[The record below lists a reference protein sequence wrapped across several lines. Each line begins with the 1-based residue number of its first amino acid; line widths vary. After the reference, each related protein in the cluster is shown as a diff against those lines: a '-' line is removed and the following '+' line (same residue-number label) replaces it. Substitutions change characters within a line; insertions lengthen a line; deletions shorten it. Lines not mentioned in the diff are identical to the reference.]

1 MIREPYFSIFGII
14 VVLLAVG
21 LVWRMSDG
29 SNDWRVIEGATDMQA
44 ATDSFAVENV
54 TEGPVLTGSSNTK
67 KKGAYATEFK
77 FNSSIGTETGSLE
90 VVTELVMDKD
100 GVMFLTLPK
109 EMKLPDIKNLTIT
122 TITSSDA
129 AARYMLDGVTNVC
142 DSNDLGDLLG
152 AGITPCSAETKIKI
166 IMADTSAI
174 KDFTI
179 KQPVSFK
186 LSGLYTPSATPVKFT
201 IQTTKTYIRDESV
214 NVSGVTTESTADE
227 AVTKECKFK
236 LTLTDDTPDATD
248 VTVKYD
254 FSFIPASAF
263 KIKSG
268 SKLYFLYSDD
278 FTLPNAGDI
287 KIAVNGY
294 TVLDSDK
301 GEYTLQ
307 SKDKCGTPSK
317 NQQDQLS
324 QMGIAKFDSEMK
336 LCTKYYVLELRKDI
350 AVNESGKLS
359 VSLLGMTNPPFYPD
373 RAPEG
378 KRDYLVKPFNSAMCI
393 MVLDTSR
400 GRVLITPLAESYS
413 NVGAYFRGNYPVKNK
428 KSANGGQRVKED
440 DGVHGDDAAE
450 TRSKQSRPAPSS
462 RAANV
467 YTVNYFYD
475 GQGAGEY
482 GYIARPDIFGTT
494 PYSYDSGGRGGLGSS
509 DKYLAKQYRD
519 LEEKKRMQQEQKAR
533 GPGAV
538 GQIAPP
544 MGVEPSALNGGVQP
558 YNSEIRF

>member
-1 MIREPYFSIFGII
+1 MNDNSHNNLRTIEPM
-14 VVLLAVG
+14 LL
-21 LVWRMSDG
+21 G
-29 SNDWRVIEGATDMQA
+29 S
-44 ATDSFAVENV
+44 EN
-54 TEGPVLTGSSNTK
+54 
-67 KKGAYATEFK
+67 AFK
-77 FNSSIGTETGSLE
+77 FNSSNGVETGSLE
-90 VVTELVMDKD
+90 VSTELVLERD
-100 GVMFLTLPK
+100 GVMILTLPK
-109 EMKLPDIKNLTIT
+109 EMKVPDIKKLAIT
-122 TITSSDA
+122 TITSSSA
-129 AARYMLDGVTNVC
+129 AAAAAAATAARYMLDGVTNVC
-142 DSNDLGDLLG
+142 DSDDLGDLLG
-152 AGITPCSAETKIKI
+152 GRGGILPCAGETKIKI

-201 IQTTKTYIRDESV
+201 IQTSKTHIRDESV
-214 NVSGVTTESTADE
+214 NVPGVTTESTADE
-227 AVTKECKFK
+227 AVAKECKFK

-254 FSFIPASAF
+254 FSFTPASAF

-301 GEYTLQ
+301 VEYTLK
-307 SKDKCGTPSK
+307 SKEKCGTPS
-317 NQQDQLS
+317 QTQLDLIKDVGFA
-324 QMGIAKFDSEMK
+324 MKFESEMK
-336 LCTKYYVLELRKDI
+336 LCTKYYVLELKKDI
-350 AVNESGKLS
+350 DISESGKLA

-378 KRDYLVKPFNSAMCI
+378 ERDYLVKPFNSAMCI
-393 MVLDTSR
+393 MVLDTSI
-400 GRVLITPLAESYS
+400 GKVLVNPVAESYS

-428 KSANGGQRVKED
+428 KSVNGGRRDDHD

-450 TRSKQSRPAPSS
+450 NRSRQSRPAPSS

-494 PYSYDSGGRGGLGSS
+494 PYSYDGGRGGLGSS
-509 DKYLAKQYRD
+509 DKYIAKQYRD
-519 LEEKKRMQQEQKAR
+519 LEEKKRLQKQQQQQQGAH
-533 GPGAV
+533 GAV

-544 MGVEPSALNGGVQP
+544 MGVAPSSLDGGVQP
-558 YNSEIRF
+558 YNSEIKF

>member
-1 MIREPYFSIFGII
+1 MLREPYFSIIGII
-14 VVLLAVG
+14 VVIVAVG
-21 LVWRMSDG
+21 FIWRMMSD
-29 SNDWRVIEGATDMQA
+29 NNNIFRVIEGVGQA
-44 ATDSFAVENV
+44 D
-54 TEGPVLTGSSNTK
+54 PVPADTLNNDN
-67 KKGAYATEFK
+67 AFK
-77 FNSSIGTETGSLE
+77 FIINPSSSETGSLE
-90 VVTELVMDKD
+90 VSTELVIDKE
-100 GVMFLTLPK
+100 GVMILTLPK
-109 EMKLPDIKNLTIT
+109 EMKVPDIKKLAISE
-122 TITSSDA
+122 ITSSPPPSGA
-129 AARYMLDGVTNVC
+129 AARYTLDGVTNVC
-142 DSNDLGDLLG
+142 DSEDLGDLLSS
-152 AGITPCSAETKIKI
+152 GIKSCVAETKIKI
-166 IMADTSAI
+166 IMGNTSAI
-174 KDFTI
+174 NDFTVA
-179 KQPVSFK
+179 QPVSFK
-186 LSGLYTPSATPVKFT
+186 LSGLYTPTATPVKFE
-201 IQTTKTYIRDESV
+201 IHADKMVISDKL
-214 NVSGVTTESTADE
+214 VSIPGVTTSASEVKILAKD
-227 AVTKECKFK
+227 CKFK
-236 LTLTDDTPDATD
+236 LTLTDDTPKAKD

-254 FSFIPASAF
+254 FSFTPATAF

-301 GEYTLQ
+301 GEYTL
-307 SKDKCGTPSK
+307 KTKEKCGSPS
-317 NQQDQLS
+317 NSQLDQLKNI
-324 QMGIAKFDSEMK
+324 GIATKFESEMK
-336 LCTKYYVLELRKDI
+336 LCTKYYVLELKKDI
-350 AVNESGKLS
+350 DINESGKLA

-393 MVLDTSR
+393 MVLDTSI
-400 GRVLITPLAESYS
+400 GKVLVNPSFENYS

-428 KSANGGQRVKED
+428 KVSNDSQD
-440 DGVHGDDAAE
+440 DGGDDGNDEAHGDNAAE
-450 TRSKQSRPAPSS
+450 RRSRQSRPTASS

-494 PYSYDSGGRGGLGSS
+494 PYSYDNGGNGSGRGGLGSS

-519 LEEKKRMQQEQKAR
+519 LEERKRLQQDQKTR
-533 GPGAV
+533 GADAV

-544 MGVEPSALNGGVQP
+544 MGVAPSALNGGVQP

>member
-1 MIREPYFSIFGII
+1 
-14 VVLLAVG
+14 
-21 LVWRMSDG
+21 MSDG
-29 SNDWRVIEGATDMQA
+29 NNDWRVIEGATDMQGAAASSDAIASTADAA
-44 ATDSFAVENV
+44 ATTTA
-54 TEGPVLTGSSNTK
+54 TTTTK
-67 KKGAYATEFK
+67 KAAYRATEFK
-77 FNSSIGTETGSLE
+77 FNSSSGAETGSLE

-109 EMKLPDIKNLTIT
+109 EMKVPDIKNLTIT

-129 AARYMLDGVTNVC
+129 AARYILEGVTNVC
-142 DSNDLGDLLG
+142 DSDDLGDLLNTY
-152 AGITPCSAETKIKI
+152 ITPCDTETKIKI
-166 IMADTSAI
+166 IMEDTSAI
-174 KDFTI
+174 KDFTVAH
-179 KQPVSFK
+179 PVSFK
-186 LSGLYTPSATPVKFT
+186 LSGLYTPTATPVKFE
-201 IQTTKTYIRDESV
+201 IRTDKSLRV
-214 NVSGVTTESTADE
+214 HATVDIPGVTTASTSAEIMVKD
-227 AVTKECKFK
+227 CKFK
-236 LTLTDDTPDATD
+236 LTLTDDTPEAKD
-248 VTVKYD
+248 VTVKYE
-254 FSFIPASAF
+254 FSFTPPSAF

-278 FTLPNAGDI
+278 FTLPNPGDI

-301 GEYTLQ
+301 GEYTLK
-307 SKDKCGTPSK
+307 SKEKCGTPSK
-317 NQQDQLS
+317 DQQARLKE
-324 QMGIAKFDSEMK
+324 MGANFESEMK

-350 AVNESGKLS
+350 AVNESGKLA

-378 KRDYLVKPFNSAMCI
+378 KRDYLVKPFNSAICI
-393 MVLDTSR
+393 MVLDTNI
-400 GRVLITPLAESYS
+400 GKVLVNPASESYS
-413 NVGAYFRGNYPVKNK
+413 NIGAYFRGNYPVKNK
-428 KSANGGQRVKED
+428 KSANGRRGND
-440 DGVHGDDAAE
+440 DDDAADIHGDDAAE
-450 TRSKQSRPAPSS
+450 KRSRQSRPAPSS

-519 LEEKKRMQQEQKAR
+519 LEEKKRLQQEQQAR

-538 GQIAPP
+538 GQIVPP
-544 MGVEPSALNGGVQP
+544 MGVAPSALNGGVQP

>member
-54 TEGPVLTGSSNTK
+54 TEGPVLTESSNTK

-186 LSGLYTPSATPVKFT
+186 LSGLYTPSATPVKFA
-201 IQTTKTYIRDESV
+201 IQTTKTQIRDELVSV
-214 NVSGVTTESTADE
+214 PGVAAASTDDE
-227 AVTKECKFK
+227 ALAKECKFK

-307 SKDKCGTPSK
+307 SKEKCGTPSK
-317 NQQDQLS
+317 SQLDQLS

-336 LCTKYYVLELRKDI
+336 LCTKYYVLELKKDI
-350 AVNESGKLS
+350 DINESGKLA

-393 MVLDTSR
+393 MVLDTSK

-440 DGVHGDDAAE
+440 DGVHGDDVAE

-544 MGVEPSALNGGVQP
+544 MGVEPSALNGGGQP

>member
-21 LVWRMSDG
+21 LVWRISESERD
-29 SNDWRVIEGATDMQA
+29 NDWRVIEGATDMQA
-44 ATDSFAVENV
+44 AASVASAAAT
-54 TEGPVLTGSSNTK
+54 TGSAITTTTT
-67 KKGAYATEFK
+67 AFK
-77 FNSSIGTETGSLE
+77 FNSSSEVNNTGSLE
-90 VVTELVMDKD
+90 VVTEVVMDKH

-109 EMKLPDIKNLTIT
+109 EMKVPDIKNLRIT
-122 TITSSDA
+122 TMTSSDA
-129 AARYMLDGVTNVC
+129 AARYILDGVTNVC
-142 DSNDLGDLLG
+142 DSDDLGELLNTY
-152 AGITPCSAETKIKI
+152 ITPCAAETKIKI

-174 KDFTI
+174 KDFTVAHPI
-179 KQPVSFK
+179 SFK
-186 LSGLYTPSATPVKFT
+186 ILGLYTPTATPVKFEIHT
-201 IQTTKTYIRDESV
+201 DKSLIIQDAVDIP
-214 NVSGVTTESTADE
+214 GVTVAAIAGDVL
-227 AVTKECKFK
+227 AKECKFK
-236 LTLTDDTPDATD
+236 LTLTDDTPDATG

-254 FSFIPASAF
+254 FSFIPATAF

-278 FTLPNAGDI
+278 FTLPNPGDI

-301 GEYTLQ
+301 GEYTLK
-307 SKDKCGTPSK
+307 SKEKCGTPSK
-317 NQQDQLS
+317 DQQDRLKE
-324 QMGIAKFDSEMK
+324 MGANFESEMK
-336 LCTKYYVLELRKDI
+336 LCTKYYVLELRKEI
-350 AVNESGKLS
+350 AINESGKLA

-378 KRDYLVKPFNSAMCI
+378 KRDYLVKPFNSAICI
-393 MVLDTSR
+393 MVMDTSV
-400 GRVLITPLAESYS
+400 GKVLVNPASENYS

-428 KSANGGQRVKED
+428 KSANGQRDKED
-440 DGVHGDDAAE
+440 DGVHGDDVAE
-450 TRSKQSRPAPSS
+450 KRSRQSRPAPSS

-467 YTVNYFYD
+467 YTVNHFYD

-494 PYSYDSGGRGGLGSS
+494 PYSYDSGRGGLGSS

-519 LEEKKRMQQEQKAR
+519 LEEKKRLQQEQRVR
-533 GPGAV
+533 GSSAV

-544 MGVEPSALNGGVQP
+544 MGVAPSALNGGVQP

>member
-14 VVLLAVG
+14 VVLIAVG
-21 LVWRMSDG
+21 LVWLMSDG
-29 SNDWRVIEGATDMQA
+29 NNDWRVIEGATDMQA
-44 ATDSFAVENV
+44 ASAASAAAT
-54 TEGPVLTGSSNTK
+54 TGSAITT
-67 KKGAYATEFK
+67 ATTTTTAFK
-77 FNSSIGTETGSLE
+77 FNSSSGAETGSLE
-90 VVTELVMDKD
+90 VTTTELVMSKD
-100 GVMFLTLPK
+100 GIMFLTLPK
-109 EMKLPDIKNLTIT
+109 EMKVPDIKNLAIT
-122 TITSSDA
+122 TMTSSDA
-129 AARYMLDGVTNVC
+129 ARYILEGVTNVC
-142 DSNDLGDLLG
+142 DSDDLGDLLNTY
-152 AGITPCSAETKIKI
+152 ITPCAAETKIKI

-174 KDFTI
+174 KDFTVAHPI
-179 KQPVSFK
+179 SFK
-186 LSGLYTPSATPVKFT
+186 ISGLYTPTATPVKFE
-201 IQTTKTYIRDESV
+201 IQTDKSLIIQDAV
-214 NVSGVTTESTADE
+214 DIPGVTVAAIAGDVL
-227 AVTKECKFK
+227 AKECKFK

-254 FSFIPASAF
+254 FSFIPATAF

-278 FTLPNAGDI
+278 FTLPNPGDI

-307 SKDKCGTPSK
+307 SKEKCGTPSQTQVDILK
-317 NQQDQLS
+317 EAGFA
-324 QMGIAKFDSEMK
+324 MKFESEMK

-350 AVNESGKLS
+350 AVNESGKLA

-378 KRDYLVKPFNSAMCI
+378 KRDYLVKPFNSAICI
-393 MVLDTSR
+393 MVLDTSV
-400 GRVLITPLAESYS
+400 GKVLVNPASESYS
-413 NVGAYFRGNYPVKNK
+413 NIGAYFRGNYPVKNK
-428 KSANGGQRVKED
+428 KSANSGRRND
-440 DGVHGDDAAE
+440 DNDDAANIHGDDAAE
-450 TRSKQSRPAPSS
+450 KRSKQSRPAPSS

-519 LEEKKRMQQEQKAR
+519 LEEKKRLQQEQRA
-533 GPGAV
+533 AV

-544 MGVEPSALNGGVQP
+544 MGVAPSALNGGVQP